1 MTDYGTDVSTYP
13 DLDATFGLI
22 TGPRVVAECVARFQ
36 EQVLRGVLNADL
48 DPRELRVV
56 QAAVRNSATN
66 DERVQ
71 DAQVSVVLLS
81 DNSLRCSTKLVLVEG
96 ETFDF
101 TLTISDVTVETVFG
115 VQ

>member
-1 MTDYGTDVSTYP
+1 MTDYGSDVSTYP

-36 EQVLRGVLNADL
+36 EQVLRGALNADL
-48 DPRELRVV
+48 GPRELRVV
-56 QAAVRNSATN
+56 QAAVRNAATD

-81 DNSLRCSTKLVLVEG
+81 GGVLRCSTKLVLVEG

-101 TLTISDVTVETVFG
+101 VLAISDVTVETVFG
-115 VQ
+115 IQ